1 MTRRIVRVTDQ
12 FFEDL
17 DNYLGPERGP
27 NGEPST
33 MDFIR
38 LDLMPIVDAFAGR
51 FDDLLEAVP
60 GHPDQRVLITAGR
73 LVPRIAATGILTPD
87 GEVELIQLDLDLDS
101 PWT

>member
-17 DNYLGPERGP
+17 DSYLGPERGP

-38 LDLMPIVDAFAGR
+38 LDLMPIIDAFAGR
-51 FDDLLEAVP
+51 FDELLEAVP
-60 GHPDQRVLITAGR
+60 GLPAQRVLITAGR
-73 LVPRIAATGILTPD
+73 LVPRIAATGILTAD
-87 GEVELIQLDLDLDS
+87 GEVELVQLDLDLDR
-101 PWT
+101 PWS

>member
-38 LDLMPIVDAFAGR
+38 LDLMPIIDAFAGR
-51 FDDLLEAVP
+51 FEDLLEAVP
-60 GHPDQRVLITAGR
+60 GHPEQRILITAGR
-73 LVPRIAATGILTPD
+73 LVPRIAATGNLTAD
-87 GEVELIQLDLDLDS
+87 GAVELVQLDLDLGS